1 MMGVENRMESYEFL
15 FQVAVI
21 LCSTKLLGI
30 LTKRFDMPQVVGA
43 LISGLILG
51 PSILGILHPTDF
63 LNQLAEIGVIVL
75 MFTAGLQTDINELKN
90 SGKASFV
97 IALAGVIVPLAGGYF
112 LSAAF
117 NTGHENFLQ
126 NMFIGVILTATSVSI
141 TVETLKE
148 MGKLSTRSGNAI
160 LGAALIDDILGIVC
174 LTIITSA
181 ADPSVD
187 FVMVAVKIVA
197 FFALSVMV
205 GLILHNLIQKWMNS
219 ANRDRKRFAI
229 ILFAFCLVYS
239 YVAEHY
245 FGVADITGSFIAG
258 LIISNTT
265 RATYVTSRCETLSY
279 MLLSPIFFAS
289 IGVKV
294 ELPEMNAMII
304 LFSVLLLLLAVMS
317 KVVGCGL
324 GAKLCHYTNEQ
335 SLRIGV
341 GMISRGEVALI
352 VANKGISS
360 GLMNPMFFG
369 PVIIMVVA
377 TTIVT
382 PILLRVVYKS
392 KTKGYSDLVESPL
405 VERYQEV
412 AEFDL
417 ATQTILDMHQQMSGN
432 LDGASGKKK
441 SAKSKNGETK

>member
-1 MMGVENRMESYEFL
+1 MEDYDFL

-75 MFTAGLQTDINELKN
+75 MFNAGLQTDINELKN
-90 SGKASFV
+90 SGKSSFV
-97 IALAGVIVPLAGGYF
+97 IALAGVIVSVAGGYF
-112 LSAAF
+112 LAFAF

-126 NMFIGVILTATSVSI
+126 NVFIGVVLASTSVSI

-160 LGAALIDDILGIVC
+160 LRAALTDDILGIVC
-174 LTIITSA
+174 LTIMTSA
-181 ADPSVD
+181 ADPNVNI
-187 FVMVAVKIVA
+187 VMIVVKIVA
-197 FFALSVMV
+197 FFVLSVVV
-205 GLILHNLIQKWMNS
+205 GMMLHRSIQKWMSS
-219 ANRDRKRFAI
+219 AGRDRKRFAI
-229 ILFAFCLVYS
+229 ILFAFCLIYS
-239 YVAEHY
+239 YIAERY
-245 FGVADITGSFIAG
+245 FGIADITGAFIAG

-294 ELPEMNAMII
+294 ELPEMNATII
-304 LFSVLLLLLAVMS
+304 LFSVLLLLLAIAS

-324 GAKLCHYTNEQ
+324 GARLCHYSNSE
-335 SLRIGV
+335 SIRIGV
-341 GMISRGEVALI
+341 GMISRGEVTLI

-369 PVIIMVVA
+369 PVIIAVVA
-377 TTIVT
+377 TAIIT
-382 PILLRVVYKS
+382 PILLHVVYKS
-392 KTKGYSDLVESPL
+392 KAKGYSDLVESPL

-412 AEFDL
+412 SEFDL
-417 ATQTILDMHQQMSGN
+417 ATQTILDLHHQMSGN
-432 LDGASGKKK
+432 PDGAAEKKQPSK
-441 SAKSKNGETK
+441 PKNGETK